1 MVLWVWKQPGKI
13 QASEVN
19 VTLALL
25 KEKKQIRC
33 FTLGSFN
40 SLLWNMAHL

>member
-1 MVLWVWKQPGKI
+1 MVLWVWKLDHKEVYGPIIQQPGKI

-25 KEKKQIRC
+25 KEKNKSNV
-33 FTLGSFN
+33 LP
-40 SLLWNMAHL
+40 

>member
-25 KEKKQIRC
+25 KEKNKSDV
-33 FTLGSFN
+33 LP
-40 SLLWNMAHL
+40 